1 MFFKKIKKSIL
12 FIHAGAG
19 GLSNAIPEL
28 AKDCS
33 MGASVDLRKI
43 PLADNSMSALEI
55 WSNESQERY
64 VLAVEKDSLKE
75 FKEFCER
82 KSVHAVVGT
91 LTAKNF

>member
-1 MFFKKIKKSIL
+1 
-12 FIHAGAG
+12 
-19 GLSNAIPEL
+19 
-28 AKDCS
+28 

-75 FKEFCER
+75 FKAFCER
-82 KSVHAVVGT
+82 ENVPT
-91 LTAKNF
+91 RLLEL